1 MNLTVGDIAALVGGK
16 VSGDSSVTITGV
28 NGVDEASE
36 GDLCFIRNV
45 QYLAQLE
52 KSGASAVLIQ
62 EAPEVLA
69 IPAILVPKP
78 DLAFAMVLKY
88 CETQQLRHPSGIHPA
103 AVIDPSAT
111 LGQNVA
117 VGACAVIEA
126 DVKIGDGA
134 IIYAGV
140 YIGHASRIGA
150 GTIIYPNVTIREET
164 EIGAGCIVHAG
175 AAIGSDGFGYAPLE
189 GAWMK
194 IPQVGRVV
202 LEDDVE
208 IGSCTSVDRA
218 TFGETRIG
226 KGTKI
231 DNLVQIGH
239 NVRIGEHCALAGM
252 VGVAG
257 SAKLSDH
264 VQVGASAGIKGH
276 ITVGEGAM
284 VAARSGV
291 VKSVEP
297 GAIVSGFPA
306 IEHDEER
313 RVMVAQRRIPE
324 MIRRIRNLERELEAL
339 KEQLT

>member
-1 MNLTVGDIAALVGGK
+1 MNLTVGDIAALVGGQ
-16 VSGDSSVTITGV
+16 VSGDSSVKITGV
-28 NGVDEASE
+28 NGVDEAGE
-36 GDLCFIRNV
+36 GDLCFIRGA
-45 QYLAQLE
+45 QYFAQLE

-62 EAPEVLA
+62 EAPEGLA

-111 LGQNVA
+111 LGENVA
-117 VGACAVIEA
+117 IGACAVIDA
-126 DVKIGDGA
+126 DVHLGDGVV
-134 IIYAGV
+134 IYAGV
-140 YIGHASRIGA
+140 YVGHASRIGA
-150 GTIIYPNVTIREET
+150 GSIIYPNVTIREET

-257 SAKLSDH
+257 SAQLRDR

-276 ITVGEGAM
+276 ITVGDGAM

-297 GAIVSGFPA
+297 GAVVSGFPA
-306 IEHDEER
+306 IDHDEER

-324 MIRRIRNLERELEAL
+324 LIRRIRNLERELEAL

>member
-1 MNLTVGDIAALVGGK
+1 MNLTVGDIAALVGGS
-16 VSGDSSVTITGV
+16 VSGDLSVPITGV
-28 NGVDEASE
+28 NGVDEAGS
-36 GDLCFIRNV
+36 GDLCFIRNA
-45 QYLAQLE
+45 QYLPQLE
-52 KSGASAVLIQ
+52 KSNASAVLIQ
-62 EAPEVLA
+62 EAPEGLA

-88 CETQQLRHPSGIHPA
+88 CETQLLRHPSGIHPA
-103 AVIDPSAT
+103 AVIDPTAT

-126 DVKIGDGA
+126 DARLEDGA
-134 IIYAGV
+134 IIYAGA
-140 YIGHASRIGA
+140 YIGRAVRIGA
-150 GTIIYPNVTIREET
+150 GSIIYPNVTIREET
-164 EIGAGCIVHAG
+164 DIGAGCIIHAG
-175 AAIGSDGFGYAPLE
+175 ATIASDGFGYAPLE

-202 LEDDVE
+202 LEDEVE

-226 KGTKI
+226 RGTKI

-257 SAKLSDH
+257 SAHLEDH

-276 ITVGEGAM
+276 LTVGKGAT

-297 GAIVSGFPA
+297 GTIVSGFPA
-306 IEHDEER
+306 IDHQEER
-313 RVMVAQRRIPE
+313 RVMVAQRRTPE
-324 MIRRIRNLERELEAL
+324 LIRRIRVLERELEAL

>member
-28 NGVDEASE
+28 NGVDEAGD
-36 GDLCFIRNV
+36 GDLCFIRNA
-45 QYLAQLE
+45 QYLPQLE

-62 EAPEVLA
+62 EAPEGLT

-103 AVIDPSAT
+103 AVIDPSAV
-111 LGQNVA
+111 LGENVA
-117 VGACAVIEA
+117 IGACAVIDA
-126 DVKIGDGA
+126 DVQLGA
-134 IIYAGV
+134 GVVIYAGV
-140 YIGHASRIGA
+140 YVGHRSRIGA
-150 GTIIYPNVTIREET
+150 GSIIYPNVTIREET

-189 GAWMK
+189 GSWMK

-257 SAKLSDH
+257 SAQLSDR

-276 ITVGEGAM
+276 ITIGEGAM

-306 IEHDEER
+306 IDHDEER

-324 MIRRIRNLERELEAL
+324 LIRRIRNLERELEAL

>member
-1 MNLTVGDIAALVGGK
+1 MNLTVGDIAALVGGQ
-16 VSGDSSVTITGV
+16 VSGDPSVMITGV
-28 NGVDEASE
+28 NGVDEAGN

-45 QYLAQLE
+45 QYLPQLAQ
-52 KSGASAVLIQ
+52 SRAAAVLIQ
-62 EAPEVLA
+62 EAPADLT

-78 DLAFAMVLKY
+78 DLAFAMVLKH
-88 CETQQLRHPSGIHPA
+88 CETQQLRHPVGIHPA
-103 AVIDPSAT
+103 AVIDPTAT
-111 LGQNVA
+111 LGHQVA

-126 DVKIGDGA
+126 GAVLGDNV
-134 IIYAGV
+134 IIYSGA
-140 YIGHASRIGA
+140 YIGRAVRIGA
-150 GTIIYPNVTIREET
+150 GTIVYPNVTLREET
-164 EIGAGCIVHAG
+164 EVGARCIIHAG

-202 LEDDVE
+202 IEDDVE
-208 IGSCTSVDRA
+208 IGSCTAIDRA
-218 TFGETRIG
+218 TFGETRVG

-257 SAKLSDH
+257 SALLKDR

-276 ITVGEGAM
+276 LSIGEGAT

-291 VKSVEP
+291 IKSVEP
-297 GAIVSGFPA
+297 GSIVSGFPA
-306 IEHDEER
+306 IDHQEER

-324 MIRRIRNLERELEAL
+324 LIRRIRLLERELEAL